1 MENQKLIFL
10 SIILILLLSSY
21 LINMRDNLSKFFKSA
36 AAWVI
41 IFSCFVAGYG
51 FWQDMTQQN
60 PLATINN
67 GSDIVIKM
75 NDDGHFHTTAL
86 VNGVELEF
94 LIDTGATHIVLTKK
108 DARKINYDL
117 SKLVFWGKS
126 DTANGVVKT
135 APIRLRSIK
144 IGQYADTNILA
155 YINEG
160 VMRQSLLGMSFLSK
174 FTSVEIQNNNLYL
187 RM

>member
-1 MENQKLIFL
+1 L
-10 SIILILLLSSY
+10 
-21 LINMRDNLSKFFKSA
+21 
-36 AAWVI
+36 
-41 IFSCFVAGYG
+41 
-51 FWQDMTQQN
+51 
-60 PLATINN
+60 
-67 GSDIVIKM
+67 
-75 NDDGHFHTTAL
+75 
-86 VNGVELEF
+86 
-94 LIDTGATHIVLTKK
+94 
-108 DARKINYDL
+108 
-117 SKLVFWGKS
+117 GKS

>member
-51 FWQDMTQQN
+51 FWQDMTRQN

-75 NDDGHFHTTAL
+75 NDDGHFHTTAF

-94 LIDTGATHIVLTKK
+94 LID
-108 DARKINYDL
+108 
-117 SKLVFWGKS
+117 
-126 DTANGVVKT
+126 
-135 APIRLRSIK
+135 
-144 IGQYADTNILA
+144 
-155 YINEG
+155 
-160 VMRQSLLGMSFLSK
+160 
-174 FTSVEIQNNNLYL
+174 
-187 RM
+187 

>member
-51 FWQDMTQQN
+51 FWQDMTRQN

-94 LIDTGATHIVLTKK
+94 LIDTGATHIVLTKN
-108 DARKINYDL
+108 DAKKINYDL

>member
-51 FWQDMTQQN
+51 FWQDMTRQN

-75 NDDGHFHTTAL
+75 NDDGHFH
-86 VNGVELEF
+86 
-94 LIDTGATHIVLTKK
+94 
-108 DARKINYDL
+108 
-117 SKLVFWGKS
+117 
-126 DTANGVVKT
+126 
-135 APIRLRSIK
+135 
-144 IGQYADTNILA
+144 
-155 YINEG
+155 
-160 VMRQSLLGMSFLSK
+160 
-174 FTSVEIQNNNLYL
+174 
-187 RM
+187 